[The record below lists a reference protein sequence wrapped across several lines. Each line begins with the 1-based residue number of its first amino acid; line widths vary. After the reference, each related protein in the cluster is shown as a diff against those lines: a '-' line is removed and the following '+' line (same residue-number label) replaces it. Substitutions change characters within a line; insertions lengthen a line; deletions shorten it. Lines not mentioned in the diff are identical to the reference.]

1 MKITGIIK
9 KDGFSYMV
17 GEVAGVDEAIVERI
31 VYKRDGNLFNSGLTN
46 SEAAYVVYLHVSPV
60 ARIVPE
66 REVREIYFDTTKEK
80 KKKKESAADDDT
92 PDNFLEAEED
102 TADLAEEA

>member
-9 KDGFSYMV
+9 KNGSSYMV
-17 GEVAGVDEAIVERI
+17 GEPAGPDEAIVERI

-46 SEAAYVVYLHVSPV
+46 NEAAYVVYITDSPV

-66 REVREIYFDTTKEK
+66 REVPEIYFDTTKEEK
-80 KKKKESAADDDT
+80 KKKNPAGDETPEQYLVDNEEQAA
-92 PDNFLEAEED
+92 
-102 TADLAEEA
+102 

>member
-17 GEVAGVDEAIVERI
+17 GEVAGVDEVIVERI

-46 SEAAYVVYLHVSPV
+46 SEAAYVVYLTGSSV

-66 REVREIYFDTTKEK
+66 REVREIFFDTTKKEK
-80 KKKKESAADDDT
+80 KKEVSAADDDT
-92 PDNFLEAEED
+92 PDNFLETEEN
-102 TADLAEEA
+102 TADLAEGA